1 MDLECELKTAVAST
15 MGARSSKSS
24 TPRNRFSDSNSPYNY
39 YGAGRTVYQPNDFR
53 LNSANENKSNTQSN
67 GSPSQG
73 RKSVEKQPEE
83 WKQLK
88 EPSLFP
94 EIGSTGYGSS
104 DDDFYDGIPRFPRAL
119 SQKSQSRRSRQTGLA
134 KGSEVGSRSGKPRS
148 LRLGKAVEVLDS
160 LGSSV
165 TSLNQSSGFVSGVK
179 TKGNELQILAFEV
192 ANTIVKGS
200 SLMQSISKRSIRQ
213 LKEVVLTSEGVQCL
227 VSKDMNELL
236 ATVAADERDE
246 FRTFTGEIVR
256 FGNRCKDSQWHNLDR
271 YFEKRSKELA
281 PHNQLQEE
289 AEQMM
294 QQLMTLVICTADLYS
309 ELQAIDRLSEQDYQR
324 KRLEDDNPYATQRGD
339 SLSFLRT
346 DLKTQKKLVKNL
358 KKKSLWSKSLEEV
371 MEKLVDI
378 VVFLNREIQNVFGS
392 ADCDKPAGG
401 SLVNQPRLGPSG
413 LALHYANIVI
423 QIDTIVARCNSMPSS
438 LRDSLYQ
445 GLPPNMK
452 ASLRTKLLSFHVKEG
467 LTVMEIKDEME
478 KTLQWLV
485 PMAINTAKAHH
496 GFGWVGE
503 WANTGSGANRKPA
516 GPIDVIR
523 IETFHYADKEKTE
536 ACIIEQLLWLNHLI
550 KQIKVDANGGEQRTP
565 IKSPA
570 HKSLETI
577 DQNPVPLATSAPSPK
592 VTLQTKEQY
601 PVPLA
606 SGAPSTI
613 ESIEDQEKLQDMNND
628 SGHEE
633 LRL

>member
-1 MDLECELKTAVAST
+1 
-15 MGARSSKSS
+15 MGGRSSKGS
-24 TPRNRFSDSNSPYNY
+24 TPHNRFSDANGPYNNY
-39 YGAGRTVYQPNDFR
+39 AAGRTLYQPNDFKS
-53 LNSANENKSNTQSN
+53 NAAKEDKSNTQSN

-73 RKSVEKQPEE
+73 RRSVEKQPHE
-83 WKQLK
+83 WKQLN

-94 EIGSTGYGSS
+94 ETGTTGYGSS
-104 DDDFYDGIPRFPRAL
+104 EDDFYDGIPRFPRAL
-119 SQKSQSRRSRQTGLA
+119 SQKSRSRRSKQAGLA
-134 KGSEVGSRSGKPRS
+134 KIRHVKILSAAMWQGSEAGSRLGKPRS

-179 TKGNELQILAFEV
+179 TKGSELQILAFEV

-200 SLMQSISKRSIRQ
+200 SLMQSISKWSIRQ
-213 LKEVVLTSEGVQCL
+213 LKEVVFTSEGVQCL

-236 ATVAADERDE
+236 ATVAADKR
-246 FRTFTGEIVR
+246 
-256 FGNRCKDSQWHNLDR
+256 
-271 YFEKRSKELA
+271 RSKELA
-281 PHNQLQEE
+281 PQNQLQEE
-289 AEQMM
+289 TEQKM
-294 QQLMTLVICTADLYS
+294 QQLMTLVIRTADLYN
-309 ELQAIDRLSEQDYQR
+309 EMQAIDKLSEQDCQR

-346 DLKTQKKLVKNL
+346 DLKSQRKLVKNL
-358 KKKSLWSKSLEEV
+358 KKKSLWSRSLEEV

-378 VVFLNREIQNVFGS
+378 VLFLNREIQNVFGS

-401 SLVNQPRLGPSG
+401 SLVNQQRLGPSG

-423 QIDTIVARCNSMPSS
+423 QIDTIHKREEIEHVLEPLNVASQHGESG
-438 LRDSLYQ
+438 DSQWKIDWDQ
-445 GLPPNMK
+445 GSPMQFDAFQFTGVIVPGP
-452 ASLRTKLLSFHVKEG
+452 ASEYESIAA
-467 LTVMEIKDEME
+467 LTVTEIKDEME

-516 GPIDVIR
+516 GPIDVIQ
-523 IETFHYADKEKTE
+523 IETFHYADKEKSE

-550 KQIKVDANGGEQRTP
+550 KQTKVDANGGEKRMP
-565 IKSPA
+565 MRSPS
-570 HKSLETI
+570 HKTLGTK

-592 VTLQTKEQY
+592 RTLQTREQN

-606 SGAPSTI
+606 SSALSTKA
-613 ESIEDQEKLQDMNND
+613 STEDEEKLQDVSNE
-628 SGHEE
+628 SGHKE
-633 LRL
+633 

>member
-1 MDLECELKTAVAST
+1 
-15 MGARSSKSS
+15 MGGRSSKGS
-24 TPRNRFSDSNSPYNY
+24 TPHNRFSDANGPYNNY
-39 YGAGRTVYQPNDFR
+39 AAGRTLYQPNDFKS
-53 LNSANENKSNTQSN
+53 NSAKEDKSNTQSN

-73 RKSVEKQPEE
+73 RKSVEKQPHE
-83 WKQLK
+83 WKQLN

-94 EIGSTGYGSS
+94 EIGTTGYGSS
-104 DDDFYDGIPRFPRAL
+104 EDDFYDGIPRFPRAL
-119 SQKSQSRRSRQTGLA
+119 SQKSRSRRSKQTGLA
-134 KGSEVGSRSGKPRS
+134 KIRHVKILSAAMWQGSEAGSRLGKPRS

-179 TKGNELQILAFEV
+179 TKGSELQILAFEV

-200 SLMQSISKRSIRQ
+200 SLMKSISKWSIRQ
-213 LKEVVLTSEGVQCL
+213 LKEVVFTSEGVQCL

-236 ATVAADERDE
+236 ATVAADKR
-246 FRTFTGEIVR
+246 
-256 FGNRCKDSQWHNLDR
+256 
-271 YFEKRSKELA
+271 RSKELA
-281 PHNQLQEE
+281 PQNQLQEE
-289 AEQMM
+289 AEQKM
-294 QQLMTLVICTADLYS
+294 QQLMTLVIRTADLYN
-309 ELQAIDRLSEQDYQR
+309 EMQAIDKLSEQDCQR

-346 DLKTQKKLVKNL
+346 DLKSQRKLVKNL
-358 KKKSLWSKSLEEV
+358 KQKSLWSRSLEEV

-378 VVFLNREIQNVFGS
+378 VLFLNREIQNVFGS

-401 SLVNQPRLGPSG
+401 SLVNQQRLGPSG

-438 LRDSLYQ
+438 LRESLYQ

-452 ASLRTKLLSFHVKEG
+452 ASLRSKLLSFHVKDG
-467 LTVMEIKDEME
+467 LTATEIKDEME

-516 GPIDVIR
+516 GPIDVIQ
-523 IETFHYADKEKTE
+523 IETFHYADKEKSE

-550 KQIKVDANGGEQRTP
+550 KQTKVDANGGEKRMP
-565 IKSPA
+565 MRSPS
-570 HKSLETI
+570 HKTLGTK

-592 VTLQTKEQY
+592 RTLQTREQN

-606 SGAPSTI
+606 SSALSTKA
-613 ESIEDQEKLQDMNND
+613 STEDEEKLQDVSNE
-628 SGHEE
+628 SGHKE
-633 LRL
+633 